1 MYNKHVSNAPPDPV
15 QREEDIDIV
24 QILKVLFYSK
34 VWIAATTILF
44 IIMGIII
51 ANISTPIYRSD
62 ALIQVEKNSSLSIL
76 NKLSTMLP
84 EGSGVSSESEVSIL
98 KSRLVMGKTV
108 HDLKLDIVVRE
119 KTYPVANATLQR
131 LLGHEPATLD
141 IAYLSVPEK
150 WINTPL
156 NLDIAVSGDFALH
169 VGDAVVKGKVGVPV
183 QASGIELLIES
194 AKLTENTAFIV
205 TKCNEFSVIE
215 ELKERV
221 SIDTKSGGN
230 GMLHLSMIGP
240 DPVTISQILDSIA
253 QNYLAQDVERKSAE
267 ASKSL
272 AFLNK
277 QLSQIKSNLVNAE
290 SKLNEFRKNN
300 ESVDLSLEAKFI
312 LDNVVSIDTQLNELT
327 FKEAE
332 ISKLYKRTHPAY
344 KALSEKKAI
353 LVAEKEKL
361 NQRISAMPST
371 QQEILSM
378 TRDVQMGNDIYM
390 ILLNKQHELNIS
402 KASTLGNVRI
412 IDHAVTQQKPVK
424 PKKILI
430 VLLSALMGFLFSSGV
445 ILVRNMLI
453 KGIRQPAELEKRG
466 IPVLAVVPLAPEL
479 TKRRRCRAIPTY
491 QSDELLAKSTPTS
504 LAVEALRGLRTSLH
518 FAMLKSDNKILMIS
532 GTSPGVG
539 KSFVSSNLAV
549 LMAQAGTRVLLIDCD
564 LRRGYLHRVF
574 SAAENGAGFAD
585 YLSQDI
591 NISTV
596 IQHTEY
602 SEVDFI
608 GRGRMTNN
616 PTELF
621 MSEKFK
627 TLLTSCS
634 TQYDVIIID
643 TPPILS
649 VTDAAIVGR
658 YASTS
663 LMVVRFEQN
672 SLKEVEAGLRRFDQ
686 NGIAIQGT
694 IFNGVEK
701 RAAEPYTYGDYSYQE

>member
-1 MYNKHVSNAPPDPV
+1 MYNKHVSNPPPDPL

-51 ANISTPIYRSD
+51 ANISTPVYRSD

-108 HDLKLDIVVRE
+108 RDLKLDIVARE

-141 IAYLSVPEK
+141 IAYLSVPDK
-150 WINTPL
+150 WMNTPL

-205 TKCNEFSVIE
+205 TKRNEHSVIE

-277 QLSQIKSNLVNAE
+277 QLLQIKSNLVNAE

-445 ILVRNMLI
+445 IVVRNLLI

-574 SAAENGAGFAD
+574 SAAENGAGLAD
-585 YLSQDI
+585 YLSQDV
-591 NISTV
+591 NISSV

-602 SEVDFI
+602 PEVDFI

-616 PTELF
+616 PAELF

>member
-51 ANISTPIYRSD
+51 ANISTPVYKSD
-62 ALIQVEKNSSLSIL
+62 ALIQVEKNSSLGIL

-84 EGSGVSSESEVSIL
+84 EGSGVSSESEVSLL

-108 HDLKLDIVVRE
+108 RDLKLDIVVRE

-150 WINTPL
+150 WMNTPL

-183 QASGIELLIES
+183 QASGIELLIAS

-205 TKCNEFSVIE
+205 TKRNEHSVIE
-215 ELKERV
+215 EIKERV

-277 QLSQIKSNLVNAE
+277 QLLQIKSNLVNAE

-390 ILLNKQHELNIS
+390 ILLNKHHELNIS

-479 TKRRRCRAIPTY
+479 TKRRWCRAIPTY
-491 QSDELLAKSTPTS
+491 QSDELLVKSTPTS

-574 SAAENGAGFAD
+574 SAAENGAGLAD
-585 YLSQDI
+585 YLSQDV

-616 PTELF
+616 PAELF

-701 RAAEPYTYGDYSYQE
+701 RADEPYTYGDYSYQE

>member
-1 MYNKHVSNAPPDPV
+1 MYNKHVSNAPPDPL

-51 ANISTPIYRSD
+51 ANISTPIYKSD

-84 EGSGVSSESEVSIL
+84 EGSGVSSESEVSLL

-108 HDLKLDIVVRE
+108 RDLKLDIVARE

-150 WINTPL
+150 WMNTPL

-169 VGDAVVKGKVGVPV
+169 VGNAVVKGKVGVPV

-205 TKCNEFSVIE
+205 TKRNEHSVIE

-277 QLSQIKSNLVNAE
+277 QLLQIKSNLVNAE

-574 SAAENGAGFAD
+574 SAAENGAGLAD
-585 YLSQDI
+585 YLSQDV
-591 NISTV
+591 NISSV

-602 SEVDFI
+602 PEVDFI

-616 PTELF
+616 PAELF

>member
-51 ANISTPIYRSD
+51 ANISTPIYKSD
-62 ALIQVEKNSSLSIL
+62 ALIQVEKNSSLGIL

-84 EGSGVSSESEVSIL
+84 EGSGVSSESEVSLL

-108 HDLKLDIVVRE
+108 RDLKLDIVVRE

-150 WINTPL
+150 WMNTPL

-183 QASGIELLIES
+183 QASGIELLIDS

-205 TKCNEFSVIE
+205 TKRNEHSVIE

-277 QLSQIKSNLVNAE
+277 QLLQIKSNLVNAE

-312 LDNVVSIDTQLNELT
+312 LDNVDSIDTQRNELT

-332 ISKLYKRTHPAY
+332 ISKLYKR
-344 KALSEKKAI
+344 
-353 LVAEKEKL
+353 
-361 NQRISAMPST
+361 
-371 QQEILSM
+371 
-378 TRDVQMGNDIYM
+378 
-390 ILLNKQHELNIS
+390 
-402 KASTLGNVRI
+402 
-412 IDHAVTQQKPVK
+412 
-424 PKKILI
+424 
-430 VLLSALMGFLFSSGV
+430 
-445 ILVRNMLI
+445 
-453 KGIRQPAELEKRG
+453 
-466 IPVLAVVPLAPEL
+466 
-479 TKRRRCRAIPTY
+479 
-491 QSDELLAKSTPTS
+491 
-504 LAVEALRGLRTSLH
+504 
-518 FAMLKSDNKILMIS
+518 
-532 GTSPGVG
+532 
-539 KSFVSSNLAV
+539 
-549 LMAQAGTRVLLIDCD
+549 
-564 LRRGYLHRVF
+564 
-574 SAAENGAGFAD
+574 
-585 YLSQDI
+585 
-591 NISTV
+591 
-596 IQHTEY
+596 
-602 SEVDFI
+602 
-608 GRGRMTNN
+608 
-616 PTELF
+616 
-621 MSEKFK
+621 
-627 TLLTSCS
+627 
-634 TQYDVIIID
+634 
-643 TPPILS
+643 
-649 VTDAAIVGR
+649 
-658 YASTS
+658 
-663 LMVVRFEQN
+663 
-672 SLKEVEAGLRRFDQ
+672 
-686 NGIAIQGT
+686 
-694 IFNGVEK
+694 
-701 RAAEPYTYGDYSYQE
+701 

>member
-51 ANISTPIYRSD
+51 ANISTPIYKSD

-84 EGSGVSSESEVSIL
+84 EGSGVSSESEVSLL

-108 HDLKLDIVVRE
+108 RDLKLDIVVRE

-150 WINTPL
+150 WMNTPL

-169 VGDAVVKGKVGVPV
+169 VGDTVVKGKVGVPV

-205 TKCNEFSVIE
+205 TKRNEHSVIE

-277 QLSQIKSNLVNAE
+277 QLLQIKSNLVNAE

-491 QSDELLAKSTPTS
+491 QSDELLVKSTPTS

-574 SAAENGAGFAD
+574 SAAENGAGLAD
-585 YLSQDI
+585 YLSQDV

-602 SEVDFI
+602 PEVDFI

-616 PTELF
+616 PAELF

>member
-51 ANISTPIYRSD
+51 ANISTPVYKSD
-62 ALIQVEKNSSLSIL
+62 ALIQVEKNSSLGIL

-84 EGSGVSSESEVSIL
+84 EGSGVSSESEVSLL

-108 HDLKLDIVVRE
+108 RDLKLDIVVRE

-150 WINTPL
+150 WMNTPL

-205 TKCNEFSVIE
+205 TKRNEHSVIE

-277 QLSQIKSNLVNAE
+277 QLLQIKSNLVNAE

-491 QSDELLAKSTPTS
+491 QSDELLVKSTPTS

-574 SAAENGAGFAD
+574 SAAENGAGLAD
-585 YLSQDI
+585 YLSQDV

-602 SEVDFI
+602 PEVDFI

-616 PTELF
+616 PAELF

>member
-51 ANISTPIYRSD
+51 ANISTPIYKSD
-62 ALIQVEKNSSLSIL
+62 ALIQVEKNSSLGIL

-84 EGSGVSSESEVSIL
+84 EGSGVSSESEVSLL

-108 HDLKLDIVVRE
+108 RDLKLDIVVRE

-150 WINTPL
+150 WMNTPL

-169 VGDAVVKGKVGVPV
+169 VGDTVVKGKVGVPV

-205 TKCNEFSVIE
+205 TKRNEHSVIE

-277 QLSQIKSNLVNAE
+277 QLLQIKSNLVNAE

-312 LDNVVSIDTQLNELT
+312 LDNVVSIDSQLNELT

-491 QSDELLAKSTPTS
+491 QSDELLVKSTPTS

-574 SAAENGAGFAD
+574 SAAENGAGLAD
-585 YLSQDI
+585 YLSQDV
-591 NISTV
+591 NISSV

-602 SEVDFI
+602 PEVDFI

-616 PTELF
+616 PAELF

>member
-1 MYNKHVSNAPPDPV
+1 MYNKHVSNPPPDPV

-51 ANISTPIYRSD
+51 ANISTPVYRSD

-108 HDLKLDIVVRE
+108 RDLKLDIVARE

-141 IAYLSVPEK
+141 IAYLSVPDK
-150 WINTPL
+150 WMNTPL

-169 VGDAVVKGKVGVPV
+169 VGDSVVKGKVGVPV
-183 QASGIELLIES
+183 QASGIELLIAS

-205 TKCNEFSVIE
+205 TKRNEYSVIE
-215 ELKERV
+215 EIKERV

-277 QLSQIKSNLVNAE
+277 QLLQIKSNLVNAE

-453 KGIRQPAELEKRG
+453 KGIRQPAELERRG

-574 SAAENGAGFAD
+574 SAAENGAGLAD
-585 YLSQDI
+585 YLSQDV

-602 SEVDFI
+602 PEVDFI

-616 PTELF
+616 PAELF

>member
-51 ANISTPIYRSD
+51 ANISTPVYKSD
-62 ALIQVEKNSSLSIL
+62 ALIQVEKNSSLGIL

-84 EGSGVSSESEVSIL
+84 EGSGVSSESEVSLL

-108 HDLKLDIVVRE
+108 RDLKLDIVARE
-119 KTYPVANATLQR
+119 KNYPVANATLQR

-150 WINTPL
+150 WMNTPL
-156 NLDIAVSGDFALH
+156 NLDIAVSGDFTLH

-183 QASGIELLIES
+183 QASGIELLIEK

-205 TKCNEFSVIE
+205 TKRNEHSVIE
-215 ELKERV
+215 EIKERV

-277 QLSQIKSNLVNAE
+277 QLLQIKSNLVNAE

-430 VLLSALMGFLFSSGV
+430 VLLSALMGLLFSSGV

-574 SAAENGAGFAD
+574 STAENGAGLAD
-585 YLSQDI
+585 YLSQDV

-602 SEVDFI
+602 PEVDFI

-616 PTELF
+616 PAELF

>member
-1 MYNKHVSNAPPDPV
+1 MYNKHVSNPPPDPV

-51 ANISTPIYRSD
+51 ANISTPVYRSD

-108 HDLKLDIVVRE
+108 RDLKLDIVARE

-141 IAYLSVPEK
+141 IAYLSVPDK
-150 WINTPL
+150 WMNTPL

-183 QASGIELLIES
+183 QASGIELLIAS
-194 AKLTENTAFIV
+194 AKLTESTAFIV
-205 TKCNEFSVIE
+205 TKRNEYSVIE
-215 ELKERV
+215 EIKERI

-277 QLSQIKSNLVNAE
+277 QLLQIKSNLVNAE

-445 ILVRNMLI
+445 ILIRNMLI
-453 KGIRQPAELEKRG
+453 KGIRQPAELERRG

-574 SAAENGAGFAD
+574 SAAENGAGLAD
-585 YLSQDI
+585 YLSQDV

-602 SEVDFI
+602 PEVDFI

-616 PTELF
+616 PAELF

>member
-1 MYNKHVSNAPPDPV
+1 MYNKHVSNAPPDPL

-51 ANISTPIYRSD
+51 ANISTPIYKSD

-84 EGSGVSSESEVSIL
+84 EGSGVSSESEVSLL

-108 HDLKLDIVVRE
+108 RDLKLDIVARE

-150 WINTPL
+150 WMNTPL

-169 VGDAVVKGKVGVPV
+169 VGNAVVKGKVGVPV

-205 TKCNEFSVIE
+205 TKRNEHSVIE

-277 QLSQIKSNLVNAE
+277 QLLQIKSNLVNAE

-574 SAAENGAGFAD
+574 SAAENGAGLAD
-585 YLSQDI
+585 YLSQDV

-602 SEVDFI
+602 PEVDFI

-616 PTELF
+616 PAELF

>member
-1 MYNKHVSNAPPDPV
+1 MYNKHVSNPPPDPV

-51 ANISTPIYRSD
+51 ANISTPVYRSD

-108 HDLKLDIVVRE
+108 RDLKLDIVARE

-141 IAYLSVPEK
+141 IAYLSVPDK
-150 WINTPL
+150 WMNTPL

-169 VGDAVVKGKVGVPV
+169 VGDSVVKGKVGVPV
-183 QASGIELLIES
+183 QASGIELLIAS

-205 TKCNEFSVIE
+205 TKRNEYSVIE
-215 ELKERV
+215 EIKERV

-277 QLSQIKSNLVNAE
+277 QLLQIKSNLVNAE

-430 VLLSALMGFLFSSGV
+430 VLLSALIGFLFSSGV

-453 KGIRQPAELEKRG
+453 KGIRQPAELERRG

-574 SAAENGAGFAD
+574 SAAENGAGLAD
-585 YLSQDI
+585 YLSQDV

-602 SEVDFI
+602 PEVDFI

-616 PTELF
+616 PAELF